1 MKFGKIKCLLF
12 DLDGV
17 LINGQTLQVNSTLES
32 LKKFTHITKEI
43 KDLVKE
49 TITTKEKLEILYLKN
64 LIKKKHI
71 NKIYINKKKIFERKA
86 FKKIKFN
93 KRIYNVFEEI
103 KKRKLKVGVVT
114 NSNKESAV
122 KILKKLKIFKYL
134 EIIVTNN
141 NRIKP
146 KPNPEPYN
154 YAMKILKVQKKN
166 TLIFEDSPV
175 GLLSAKR
182 SGANYV
188 KIISP
193 KQISCNFLIRNLK

>member
-32 LKKFTHITKEI
+32 LKKFTHITREI

-64 LIKKKHI
+64 LIKKNILIKFI
-71 NKIYINKKKIFERKA
+71 LIKKKIFGRKA

-182 SGANYV
+182 SGANYL

>member
-1 MKFGKIKCLLF
+1 M
-12 DLDGV
+12 
-17 LINGQTLQVNSTLES
+17 
-32 LKKFTHITKEI
+32 
-43 KDLVKE
+43 
-49 TITTKEKLEILYLKN
+49 
-64 LIKKKHI
+64 
-71 NKIYINKKKIFERKA
+71 
-86 FKKIKFN
+86 
-93 KRIYNVFEEI
+93 
-103 KKRKLKVGVVT
+103 
-114 NSNKESAV
+114 
-122 KILKKLKIFKYL
+122 
-134 EIIVTNN
+134 TNN

>member
-32 LKKFTHITKEI
+32 LKKFTHITREI

-103 KKRKLKVGVVT
+103 KK
-114 NSNKESAV
+114 E
-122 KILKKLKIFKYL
+122 
-134 EIIVTNN
+134 
-141 NRIKP
+141 
-146 KPNPEPYN
+146 
-154 YAMKILKVQKKN
+154 
-166 TLIFEDSPV
+166 
-175 GLLSAKR
+175 
-182 SGANYV
+182 
-188 KIISP
+188 
-193 KQISCNFLIRNLK
+193 NLKLEL

>member
-32 LKKFTHITKEI
+32 LKKFTHITREI

-49 TITTKEKLEILYLKN
+49 TITTKEKLKILYLKN

-71 NKIYINKKKIFERKA
+71 NKIYINKKKIFGRKA

-182 SGANYV
+182 SGANYL

>member
-32 LKKFTHITKEI
+32 LKKFTHITREI

-71 NKIYINKKKIFERKA
+71 NKIYINKKKIFGRKA

-182 SGANYV
+182 SGANYL